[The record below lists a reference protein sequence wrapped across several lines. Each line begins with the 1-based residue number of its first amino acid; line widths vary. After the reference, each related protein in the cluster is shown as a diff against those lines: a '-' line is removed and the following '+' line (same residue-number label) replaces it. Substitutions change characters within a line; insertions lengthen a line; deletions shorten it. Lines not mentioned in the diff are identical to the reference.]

1 MEGIIFR
8 PSVQEEFPLK
18 DMEQLE
24 KLRLK
29 TTQLMTTCGA
39 QHPKA
44 DGDRPYLQICEGV
57 RGLIGLEDCAKGEAH
72 SLEKYL
78 NILKEKISKEE

>member
-29 TTQLMTTCGA
+29 TT
-39 QHPKA
+39 
-44 DGDRPYLQICEGV
+44 
-57 RGLIGLEDCAKGEAH
+57 
-72 SLEKYL
+72 
-78 NILKEKISKEE
+78 